1 MRKQKRE
8 VADPDGVHAATL
20 VTQPEHDERL
30 AMGDFLK
37 AFDQLSSEHRDIV
50 TLVGV
55 AGHSYSAA
63 SRIMGIPVG
72 TAKSRL
78 SRARALLTETL
89 DATARPVS
97 VADCAEPA
105 MPKSP
110 QNGSWSFH

>member
-20 VTQPEHDERL
+20 VTQPEHNGRL
-30 AMGDFLK
+30 AIRDFLK
-37 AFDQLSSEHRDIV
+37 AFDQLSSEHRDVV

-55 AGHSYSAA
+55 AGQSYSAA

-78 SRARALLTETL
+78 SRARALLTEAL
-89 DATARPVS
+89 DAAARPVS
-97 VADCAEPA
+97 VADCAGPA